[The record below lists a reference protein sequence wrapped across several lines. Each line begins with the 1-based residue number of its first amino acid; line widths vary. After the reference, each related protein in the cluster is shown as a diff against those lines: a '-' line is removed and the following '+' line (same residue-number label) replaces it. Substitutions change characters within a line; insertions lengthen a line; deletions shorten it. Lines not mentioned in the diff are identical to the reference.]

1 MAITFMDKSN
11 DSFSQSLHNH
21 QGIHNRMFPPRKRID
36 LTRNCSYRFDSNLL
50 RSLSHAKIAL
60 KTKELGGGAFIARA
74 ATRNMLIRVRDGTRE
89 SDTHTYLTRACLGA

>member
-1 MAITFMDKSN
+1 MASATHERVKRTN
-11 DSFSQSLHNH
+11 DLNSQGVRNPTS
-21 QGIHNRMFPPRKRID
+21 RMCKRID

-60 KTKELGGGAFIARA
+60 KTKGLGGGAFIARA